1 MKKKLVIALAA
12 ALIGAAVLSPA
23 AALAGPSRYVYEMCD
38 SALPGGG
45 VDGVVYGPNPQ
56 GLFSSENTCAQP
68 GGALILRQNEIV
80 QGGGGATDWAVPINP
95 PPGGTLESIT
105 ITAAAC
111 GVSEPSI
118 WSLGWI
124 APPTSWPVP
133 SCGQDVRS
141 FRLVNAFKA
150 FFIELKCVDYSQED
164 RCNAGPWV
172 LAHYFA
178 TTVLDS
184 TPPTLGQ
191 ADGSMLSEGVKRGR
205 QSLGIGAE
213 DVGGGLSSISVYV
226 NGLPAA
232 PPKAFD
238 CDLASTHNASVYGTV
253 ATQIAPCPSKGEANW
268 TIDTGTYPFR
278 DGANSVRIC
287 ASDFSTL
294 SDPNTSCA
302 PPSTVVVD
310 NSCTESAVAGGEVL
324 SAQFESSNA
333 EEATVGYGKPATVT
347 GRLANDA
354 GDPVRGASLCI
365 KMQTIGVDGQ
375 AAGVGSAMTD
385 ANGRYRY
392 EVAPGPNREI
402 VVGYRHDSSQVARDV
417 RYYAHAR
424 PQLRLAPAVL
434 RNGEQVRLWGHLPGP
449 LPGRRVVVLQA
460 NAPGSKRWITF
471 HKATSDPLGAFKS
484 NYRFTSTT
492 RRTRYRFR
500 AIVPRQAGYPWLEG
514 SSEPAGVLVK
524 GGAARSSRR
533 RDRRPARD
541 RPLLDSRI
549 EIHGA
554 QGGTR

>member
-1 MKKKLVIALAA
+1 MKKKLIAIAA
-12 ALIGAAVLSPA
+12 ALVCAAVLLPA
-23 AALAGPSRYVYEMCD
+23 TALAGPSRYVYEMCD

-45 VDGVVYGPNPQ
+45 VEGIVYGPNPQ

-80 QGGGGATDWAVPINP
+80 QGGGGATDWAVPISP

-150 FFIELKCVDYSQED
+150 FFVELKCVDYSQQD

-178 TTVLDS
+178 TTVLDA
-184 TPPTLGQ
+184 TAPTLGQ
-191 ADGSMLSEGVKRGR
+191 PGGSMLSEGVKRGR
-205 QSLGIGAE
+205 QTIGVGAE

-238 CDLASTHNASVYGTV
+238 CNLASTHNASVYGTV

-278 DGANSVRIC
+278 DGANSVRVC

-294 SDPNTSCA
+294 SDPNTTCT
-302 PPSTVVVD
+302 PPQTVAVD
-310 NSCTESAVAGGEVL
+310 NSCSESAVAGGEVL

-354 GDPVRGASLCI
+354 GDPVRGANLCI
-365 KMQTIGVDGQ
+365 KMQTIGIDGQ
-375 AAGVGSAMTD
+375 AATVGSAATD
-385 ANGRYRY
+385 ANGHYRY

-424 PQLRLAPAVL
+424 PQLKLAPPVL
-434 RNGEQVRLWGHLPGP
+434 QNGQRVRLWGRLPGP
-449 LPGRRVVVLQA
+449 APGRRVVVLQA

-471 HKATSDPLGAFKS
+471 RKATSDPLGAFRS
-484 NYRFTSTT
+484 GYRFSSTT

-514 SSEPAGVLVK
+514 TSGPASVLVK
-524 GGAARSSRR
+524 PRAARSRGRMNRLPAS
-533 RDRRPARD
+533 DGRP
-541 RPLLDSRI
+541 SNSKI
-549 EIHGA
+549 EIRSA
-554 QGGTR
+554 TGGTR